1 MRGIAL
7 RRKSRDKKSATGE
20 SSAKGRF
27 AWQIPLAVTLLLFG
41 LIITMQYNTQVQ
53 SNDLENQP
61 LSNLAALVINL
72 SEKRDSLRAELE
84 FLQGDLL
91 LMEEKVKSGL
101 SVVETLESQHLQM
114 LLINGVLP
122 IEGPGVTVKI
132 TGESAL
138 LYYDLIDLVNEL
150 FASGA
155 EVVAINDIR
164 IQVNTEISERIHPDG
179 SALITINGQE
189 LLSPIIIKAIGKSDT
204 LEKGLT
210 FPGGI
215 IDNLN
220 ILYQV
225 YPTVKK
231 EDLVQIPATMPVSYN
246 HARRVQVE
254 EN

>member
-1 MRGIAL
+1 MIGIAL
-7 RRKSRDKKSATGE
+7 RRKGQDKKSITRE
-20 SSAKGRF
+20 SLAKGRLV
-27 AWQIPLAVTLLLFG
+27 WQIPLAITLLLFG
-41 LIITMQYNTQVQ
+41 LIITMQYNTQIH
-53 SNDLENQP
+53 SNALENQP
-61 LSNLAALVINL
+61 LDNLAALVINL
-72 SEKRDSLRAELE
+72 SEKRDSLRAELD

-91 LMEEKVKSGL
+91 VMAEKVKSGL
-101 SVVETLESQHLQM
+101 SVVEILESQHLQM
-114 LLINGVLP
+114 SLINGILP

-164 IQVNTEISERIHPDG
+164 IQVYTDISERIHPDG
-179 SALITINGQE
+179 SATITINGQE
-189 LLSPIIIKAIGKSDT
+189 LLSPIIIKAIGKSDI

-215 IDNLN
+215 IDNLS

-225 YPTVKK
+225 FPVVKK
-231 EDLVQIPATMPVSYN
+231 EELIQIPAITPVSYN
-246 HARRVQVE
+246 YARQVIPE